1 MKYTA
6 TAHEHIYLHG
16 KKSKVRFWTYTILI
30 ALFVFLFLPWTQ
42 TIRAKGAVISLRQE
56 QRPQEINTIIGGS
69 IVKWHV
75 KEGDLVKA
83 GDTIV
88 QLSEVKDSYLDPQLL
103 QRTQEQ
109 ITAKQQGIDNYRN
122 KAGATGTQIGA
133 MESGLQ
139 LKLSQLENKIR
150 QMYVKLEA
158 DSMEAAAANNDFR
171 IATQQYNRQRQMF
184 DSGLVSMTQLEQRN
198 QAYQNAMAKR
208 ISAENKYLASRQ
220 ELGIVRIE
228 MNATR
233 QEYTEKVAK
242 AEGERFQAMSEIASG
257 EGEVAK
263 LQNQYS
269 TYSIRNNMYY
279 VIAPQDGQIVQAK
292 KAGIGEI
299 LKEGEMLVN
308 IVPKNIQYAV
318 EMFVRPVD
326 LPLVQQGQ
334 RVMFLFDGFPAI
346 VFSGWPQASSGTFSG
361 KVVAVER
368 NVSPNGQF
376 RVLVAEE
383 PGKKPWPKE
392 LTMGT
397 GANGLA
403 LLNDVPVWYEIWR
416 NINSFPPD
424 YYSLNK
430 QEKTGKK

>member
-158 DSMEAAAANNDFR
+158 DSMEAAAAANDFR
-171 IATQQYNRQRQMF
+171 IATQQFNRQRQMF

-299 LKEGEMLVN
+299 LK
-308 IVPKNIQYAV
+308 KA
-318 EMFVRPVD
+318 RC
-326 LPLVQQGQ
+326 
-334 RVMFLFDGFPAI
+334 
-346 VFSGWPQASSGTFSG
+346 W
-361 KVVAVER
+361 
-368 NVSPNGQF
+368 
-376 RVLVAEE
+376 
-383 PGKKPWPKE
+383 
-392 LTMGT
+392 
-397 GANGLA
+397 
-403 LLNDVPVWYEIWR
+403 
-416 NINSFPPD
+416 
-424 YYSLNK
+424 
-430 QEKTGKK
+430 